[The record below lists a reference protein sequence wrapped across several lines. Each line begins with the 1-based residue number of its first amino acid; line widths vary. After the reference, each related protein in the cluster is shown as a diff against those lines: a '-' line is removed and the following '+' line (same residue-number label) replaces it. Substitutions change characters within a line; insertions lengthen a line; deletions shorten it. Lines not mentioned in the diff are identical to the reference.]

1 MAPRPR
7 PTDDRVQ
14 AGATLGQGEVG
25 RAGGVAIREQQPN
38 LLGEDRIPS
47 PGEPGGPVGAGGLG
61 AELLRMAT
69 AEEQRLPAQPEAT
82 EQAQLRQQ
90 YTVGADERALQSTAT
105 VRRGKEGGRKGQ

>member
-82 EQAQLRQQ
+82 EQAQIGR
-90 YTVGADERALQSTAT
+90 ASCRERGSEYVEISGVAVTL
-105 VRRGKEGGRKGQ
+105 